1 MKAAVLSAV
10 HFSIPYNINAT
21 DHGLSER
28 SILVG
33 DDWWRVVL
41 IITSVMFIVNF
52 YVYSVSIICLL
63 LYVLYVSELHG
74 VLNRVIIIYIKVT
87 WASAVCY
94 CHAAWV
100 SGWGSYSSR
109 AGLHHLPFPSFRNR
123 VWLCLSGPVFLIDS
137 IINSTRRNPLAVPS

>member
-1 MKAAVLSAV
+1 
-10 HFSIPYNINAT
+10 
-21 DHGLSER
+21 
-28 SILVG
+28 
-33 DDWWRVVL
+33 
-41 IITSVMFIVNF
+41 MFIVNF

-109 AGLHHLPFPSFRNR
+109 AGLHHLPFPSFRAR
-123 VWLCLSGPVFLIDS
+123 VWLVSAAPCWINS
-137 IINSTRRNPLAVPS
+137 IINSTRYSLSAVPSEGGVWGVADCGR